1 MTPARSPA
9 IIGAVKTSTFGLVLA
24 ERPLLFEGEKP
35 SGRAKTTVLGNIQ
48 TPVAYWDFVIDGV
61 SLYEQLSTIEN
72 VYLDN
77 VTSIQDEWPHDSV
90 AAIER
95 LLGAPGDLP
104 DGRTS
109 IRVCPCADLN
119 CGAVTAR
126 IEVADGIVYW
136 HDLGDQWAYQDGVD
150 PIPSTGPRLS
160 YAFLAEEYESVLL
173 AELERQRALVVDLDI
188 ALAAQRRPS
197 WLERLGILRKI
208 RSSRGGNGSF

>member
-1 MTPARSPA
+1 M
-9 IIGAVKTSTFGLVLA
+9 KTSTFGLVLA
-24 ERPLLFEGEKP
+24 ERHLLFEGEEP
-35 SGRAKTTVLGNIQ
+35 NGREKTTVVGKDVFQ

-72 VYLDN
+72 LFLDD

-160 YAFLAEEYESVLL
+160 YAFLAEEYKSVLL

-197 WLERLGILRKI
+197 WLERLGILRKNP
-208 RSSRGGNGSF
+208 R